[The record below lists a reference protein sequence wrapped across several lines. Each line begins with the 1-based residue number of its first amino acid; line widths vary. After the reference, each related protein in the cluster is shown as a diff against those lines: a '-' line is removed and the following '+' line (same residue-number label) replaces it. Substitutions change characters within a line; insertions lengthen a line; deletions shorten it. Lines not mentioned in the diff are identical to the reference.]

1 MWNARLDETQAE
13 IKIAERDIDNLR
25 YADVEKAKRN

>member
-1 MWNARLDETQAE
+1 MWNARLNETQAE
-13 IKIAERDIDNLR
+13 IKIADRDIDNLS